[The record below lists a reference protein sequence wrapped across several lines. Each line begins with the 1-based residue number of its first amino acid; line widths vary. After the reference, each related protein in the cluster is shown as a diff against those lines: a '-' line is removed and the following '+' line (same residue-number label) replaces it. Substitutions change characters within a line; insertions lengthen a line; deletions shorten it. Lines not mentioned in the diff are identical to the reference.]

1 VARRLR
7 ATQRHDARRARGE
20 GSALNTKQL
29 GVGMIGYGFM
39 GRAHS
44 NAYAQIRRTFGRLV
58 PDVELI
64 SLAGR
69 SEAAVAAAAE
79 RYGFR
84 KHETDWRR
92 TIADPDVSLV
102 NVCAWHDVHAVASID
117 AATRGKHV
125 VCEKPM
131 ALTVDEARTMRDAA
145 VAAGIVH
152 RVAFNY
158 RFAPAVVMAR
168 RLIADGRLGRI
179 HRVRISYLIG
189 GLASPT
195 TPWFW
200 DDRVSGVLLNLGSH
214 VIDMARY
221 LVGEPVS
228 VTGLMSQAYAERPM
242 RGDPDTLGPIEADD
256 SVVAAVEF
264 ENGALGCL
272 EASWL
277 CSGRNN
283 QFSFEVNGSDG
294 SVVWDLDDFNWLG
307 VHRSGQRGFEKI
319 LTTNPDD
326 PFMQGWWP
334 PGHQL
339 GWEHLHANLIHEF
352 LLAVSGNPLT
362 DTNGATFEDGYR
374 VAVITEAIAE
384 SSRTDR
390 SVRISYE

>member
-1 VARRLR
+1 MK
-7 ATQRHDARRARGE
+7 T
-20 GSALNTKQL
+20 GSL

-44 NAYAQIRRTFGRLV
+44 NAYAQVRRAFGPLTPDIELV
-58 PDVELI
+58 

-79 RYGFR
+79 RYGFLR
-84 KHETDWRR
+84 HETDWRR
-92 TIADPDVSLV
+92 TVADPDVALV
-102 NVCAWHDVHAVASID
+102 NVCAWHDVHADASID
-117 AATRGKHV
+117 AARRGKHV

-131 ALTVDEARTMRDAA
+131 ALTVDEARRMRDAA

-158 RFAPAVVMAR
+158 RFAPAVITAR
-168 RLIADGRLGRI
+168 RLIADGVLGRI
-179 HRVRISYLIG
+179 HRARISYLIG

-195 TPWFW
+195 TQWFW

-221 LVGEPVS
+221 LVGEPVN
-228 VTGLMSQAYAERPM
+228 VTGLMGRAYAERPM
-242 RGDPDTLGPIEADD
+242 RGDPATLGPSEADD
-256 SVVAAVEF
+256 AVVAAVEF

-294 SVVWDLDDFNWLG
+294 SVVWDLEDFNWLG
-307 VHRSGQRGFEKI
+307 VHRSDQRGFEKI

-339 GWEHLHANLIHEF
+339 GWEHLHANLVHEF

-362 DTNGATFEDGYR
+362 ETNGATFEDGYR

-384 SSRTDR
+384 SSRTGR
-390 SVRISYE
+390 SVRISYG

>member
-1 VARRLR
+1 MKA
-7 ATQRHDARRARGE
+7 
-20 GSALNTKQL
+20 SSL

-44 NAYAQIRRTFGRLV
+44 NAYAQVRRAFGPLA
-58 PDVELI
+58 PDVELV

-79 RYGFR
+79 RYGFLR
-84 KHETDWRR
+84 HETDWRR
-92 TIADPDVSLV
+92 TVADPDVALV
-102 NVCAWHDVHAVASID
+102 NVCAWHDVHAAASID
-117 AATRGKHV
+117 AARRRKHV

-131 ALTVDEARTMRDAA
+131 ALTVDEARRMRDEV
-145 VAAGIVH
+145 VAAGVVH

-168 RLIADGRLGRI
+168 RLIAAGSLGRI
-179 HRVRISYLIG
+179 HRARISYLIG

-200 DDRVSGVLLNLGSH
+200 DDRASGVLLNLGSH

-221 LVGEPVS
+221 LIGEPAT
-228 VTGLMSQAYAERPM
+228 VTALMGQAYAQRPM
-242 RGDPDTLGPIEADD
+242 RGDPHKLAPIGADD
-256 SVVAAVEF
+256 AVIAAVEF
-264 ENGALGCL
+264 ENGALGSL

-277 CSGRNN
+277 CAGRNN

-294 SVVWDLDDFNWLG
+294 SVAWDLDHFNWLG
-307 VHRSGQRGFEKI
+307 VHRSGQRGFENV
-319 LTTNPDD
+319 LATGPDD
-326 PFMQGWWP
+326 PLMRGWWP

-339 GWEHLHANLIHEF
+339 GWEHLHANLMHEF

-362 DTNGATFEDGYR
+362 ETNGATFEDGYR
-374 VAVITEAIAE
+374 VAVITEAITE
-384 SSRTDR
+384 SSRMGR
-390 SVRISYE
+390 SVRISYA

>member
-1 VARRLR
+1 MN
-7 ATQRHDARRARGE
+7 ATP
-20 GSALNTKQL
+20 L

-44 NAYAQIRRTFGRLV
+44 NAYELVRRTFGAET
-58 PDVELI
+58 PDTDMV

-69 SEAAVAAAAE
+69 NAAAVAEAAS

-84 KHETDWRR
+84 RHETDWHR
-92 TIADPDVSLV
+92 TVADADVALV
-102 NVCAWHDVHAVASID
+102 NVCAWHDVHAEASIE
-117 AATRGKHV
+117 AARRGRHV

-131 ALTVDEARTMRDAA
+131 ALDVDEARRMRDAA
-145 VAAGIVH
+145 VTAGIVH

-168 RLIADGRLGRI
+168 RLIADGALGRI

-189 GLASPT
+189 GLASPKV
-195 TPWFW
+195 PWYW

-221 LVGEPVS
+221 LVGEPLTVS
-228 VTGLMSQAYAERPM
+228 GRMSRGFPERPL
-242 RGDPDTLGPIEADD
+242 RGDPGTLAPIEADD
-256 SVVAAVEF
+256 AVVAMVEF
-264 ENGALGCL
+264 ASGALGCL

-283 QFSFEVNGSDG
+283 QFSFEINGSDG
-294 SVVWDLDDFNWLG
+294 AVTWDLERFNWLG
-307 VHRSGQRGFEKI
+307 VHRRGGRGFEDI
-319 LTTNPDD
+319 LVTGTDD
-326 PFMQGWWP
+326 PLMRGWWP

-352 LLAVSGNPLT
+352 LLAVAGTPMR
-362 DTNGATFEDGYR
+362 DTVGASFEDGYR
-374 VAVITEAIAE
+374 VAVVSAAIHDA
-384 SSRTDR
+384 SRTGRTVQVPDA
-390 SVRISYE
+390 

>member
-1 VARRLR
+1 MKA
-7 ATQRHDARRARGE
+7 
-20 GSALNTKQL
+20 KPL

-44 NAYAQIRRTFGRLV
+44 NAYDRGRRAFWALNPDIELV
-58 PDVELI
+58 SI
-64 SLAGR
+64 AGR
-69 SEAAVAAAAE
+69 NQQGVSAAAE

-84 KHETDWRR
+84 RWETDWRR
-92 TIADPDVSLV
+92 TVADPDVALV
-102 NVCAWHDVHAVASID
+102 NVCAWHDVHADASID
-117 AATRGKHV
+117 AARRGKHV
-125 VCEKPM
+125 VCEKPI
-131 ALTVDEARTMRDAA
+131 ALTVDEARRMRDAA

-158 RFAPAVVMAR
+158 RFAPAVITAR
-168 RLIADGRLGRI
+168 RLIADGVLGRI
-179 HRVRISYLIG
+179 HRARISYLIG

-221 LVGEPVS
+221 LIGEPVK
-228 VTGLMSQAYAERPM
+228 VNGLIGRAYAERPM
-242 RGDPDTLGPIEADD
+242 RGDPATLRPIEADD

-294 SVVWDLDDFNWLG
+294 SVVWDLEDFNWLG
-307 VHRSGQRGFEKI
+307 VHRSDQRGFEKI
-319 LTTNPDD
+319 LITNPDD

-339 GWEHLHANLIHEF
+339 GWEHLHANLMHEF

-390 SVRISYE
+390 SVRISYG

>member
-1 VARRLR
+1 MKA
-7 ATQRHDARRARGE
+7 
-20 GSALNTKQL
+20 SSL
-29 GVGMIGYGFM
+29 GVGMVGYGFM

-44 NAYAQIRRTFGRLV
+44 NAYAQVRRAFGPLS

-64 SLAGR
+64 SVAGR
-69 SEAAVAAAAE
+69 NEAALAAAAAQF
-79 RYGFR
+79 GFR
-84 KHETDWRR
+84 RYETDWRR
-92 TIADPDVSLV
+92 TVADTEVALV
-102 NVCAWHDVHAVASID
+102 NVCAWHDVHEAISID
-117 AATRGKHV
+117 AVRRGKHV
-125 VCEKPM
+125 ICEKPM
-131 ALTVDEARTMRDAA
+131 TLTAAAARTMRDEA
-145 VAAGIVH
+145 VAARVVH

-168 RLIADGRLGRI
+168 RLIADGSLGRI

-221 LVGEPVS
+221 LVGEPVA
-228 VTGLMSQAYAERPM
+228 VTGLMGRAYAERPL

-256 SVVAAVEF
+256 AVVATVEF

-277 CSGRNN
+277 CAGRNN
-283 QFSFEVNGSDG
+283 QFSFEINGSEG
-294 SVVWDLDDFNWLG
+294 SVAWDLDHFNWLG
-307 VHRSGQRGFEKI
+307 VYRSGQRGFENV
-319 LTTNPDD
+319 LATGPDD
-326 PFMQGWWP
+326 PLVRGWWP

-352 LLAVSGNPLT
+352 LLAVAGNPLT
-362 DTNGATFEDGYR
+362 ETNGATFEDGYR

-384 SSRTDR
+384 ASRTGR
-390 SVRISYE
+390 SVRISYA

>member
-1 VARRLR
+1 MNA
-7 ATQRHDARRARGE
+7 
-20 GSALNTKQL
+20 KPL

-44 NAYAQIRRTFGRLV
+44 NAYDRGRRAFWAPN
-58 PDVELI
+58 PDVELVSI
-64 SLAGR
+64 AGR
-69 SEAAVAAAAE
+69 SQQGVSAAAE

-84 KHETDWRR
+84 RWETDWRR
-92 TIADPDVSLV
+92 TVADPDVALV
-102 NVCAWHDVHAVASID
+102 NVCAWHDVHANASID
-117 AATRGKHV
+117 AARRGKHV

-131 ALTVDEARTMRDAA
+131 ALTVDEARRMRDAA

-158 RFAPAVVMAR
+158 RFAPAVITAR
-168 RLIADGRLGRI
+168 RLIADGVLGRI
-179 HRVRISYLIG
+179 HRARISYLIG

-200 DDRVSGVLLNLGSH
+200 DDRMSGVLLNLGSH

-221 LVGEPVS
+221 LIGEPVK
-228 VTGLMSQAYAERPM
+228 VNGLIGRAYAERLM
-242 RGDPDTLGPIEADD
+242 RGDPATLRPIEADD

-294 SVVWDLDDFNWLG
+294 SVVWDLEDFNWLG
-307 VHRSGQRGFEKI
+307 VHRSDQRGFEKI
-319 LTTNPDD
+319 LITNPDD

-339 GWEHLHANLIHEF
+339 GWEHLHANLMHEF

-362 DTNGATFEDGYR
+362 ETNGATFEDGYR

-390 SVRISYE
+390 SVRISYG